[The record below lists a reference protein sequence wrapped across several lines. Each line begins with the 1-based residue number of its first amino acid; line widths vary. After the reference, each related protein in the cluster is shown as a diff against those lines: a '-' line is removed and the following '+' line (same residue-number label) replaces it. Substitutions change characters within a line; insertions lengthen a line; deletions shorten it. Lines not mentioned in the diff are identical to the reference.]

1 MIVLGQVVVFTSF
14 LFAVGVYGV
23 LTSRNAV
30 RMLMSIE
37 LILNS
42 ANVNFVAYAATTG
55 IVEGVALAIIGISV
69 AAAEAAI
76 GIAIVLLLD
85 KLFKTIDLNKVKE
98 LRG

>member
-1 MIVLGQVVVFTSF
+1 LIGFYQVVALSAA
-14 LFAVGVYGV
+14 LFSVGVYGV

-42 ANVNFVAYAATTG
+42 ANIDFVAYSAFT
-55 IVEGVALAIIGISV
+55 GVAQGLALAMIGIGV

-76 GIAIVLLLD
+76 GIAIVLVVD
-85 KLFKTIDLNKVKE
+85 KLFKTIDLDKIKE

>member
-1 MIVLGQVVVFTSF
+1 LIELNQVVAFTAF

-37 LILNS
+37 LILNA

-55 IVEGVALAIIGISV
+55 VVEGVALAIIGISV

-85 KLFKTIDLNKVKE
+85 KLFKTIDLNKVEE